1 MNLFQL
7 DLNPTQVFCPR
18 HRAPFDPLW
27 PAGYAEFAVAGIHV
41 LVNELD
47 RDISTDEGRDAFTA
61 ELSRKPLCCQLGE
74 GYLLELL
81 LETQRVQ
88 NLWSEATCALCRKKA
103 RGAPFAQPGYATTYN
118 HLCLQCLV
126 LGLPSDPS
134 ALN

>member
-1 MNLFQL
+1 MKKDIHPASYRLV
-7 DLNPTQVFCPR
+7 VFK
-18 HRAPFDPLW
+18 
-27 PAGYAEFAVAGIHV
+27 
-41 LVNELD
+41 
-47 RDISTDEGRDAFTA
+47 DISTDEGRDAFTA